1 MSLQAD
7 EINELRLLRLKLLEE
22 HYKEIGRLRGDLHVS
37 LREIDVKIAKV
48 GNRDENL
55 PCLVRRTPGPQL
67 TIYHSADSSCGRVHD
82 RRNFRKLPEVD
93 ARDAS
98 PYVWLERCSACDWA
112 RAARI
117 HGKRLLDD

>member
-1 MSLQAD
+1 MSGNAD
-7 EINELRLLRLKLLEE
+7 QINELRLHRLKLLEE
-22 HYKEIGRLRGDLHVS
+22 HYKEIGRLRGELHTS
-37 LREIDVKIAKV
+37 LREIDLKIAKV
-48 GNRDENL
+48 GNRDAKL

-67 TIYHSADSSCGRVHD
+67 TIYHAADASCGRVHD

-98 PYVWLERCSACDWA
+98 PYVWLERCSACDWG
-112 RAARI
+112 RAARV